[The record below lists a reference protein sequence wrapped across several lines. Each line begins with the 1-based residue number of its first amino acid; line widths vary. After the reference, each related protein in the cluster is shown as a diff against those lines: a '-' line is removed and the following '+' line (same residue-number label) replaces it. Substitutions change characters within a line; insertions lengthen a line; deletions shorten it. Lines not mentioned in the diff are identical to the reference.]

1 MEANT
6 MNPQFNSNFRGQP
19 SDQGMSLIV
28 VLIMLI
34 VIGITAAS
42 SMRSATS
49 EQRATN
55 NLRLESTAQQ
65 YAEAALRYC
74 ETELQRATAARPATL
89 RTNVI
94 PTTTFAVS
102 GWEHTLTWTASNG
115 RASATRTTV
124 PDAQIGNSDT
134 ELPATRPQCVVETQA
149 RPVGTTTFDITVVT
163 ARGFS
168 PDYAADGNGKT
179 IRGSVVWLQS
189 IINGVF

>member
-1 MEANT
+1 MHPQSLP
-6 MNPQFNSNFRGQP
+6 NPAGQQRP
-19 SDQGMSLIV
+19 DQGMSLIV

-42 SMRSATS
+42 AMRSATS
-49 EQRATN
+49 EQRVTN
-55 NLRLESTAQQ
+55 NVRLESTAQQ

-74 ETELQRATAARPATL
+74 ETELQRASAARTATL
-89 RTNVI
+89 RTNVV
-94 PTTTFAVS
+94 PTTTFALS
-102 GWEHTLTWTASNG
+102 GWEHSLTWTANNG

-124 PDAQIGNSDT
+124 PDAQLGNANT
-134 ELPATRPQCVVETQA
+134 ELPPTRPQCVVERQA
-149 RPVGTTTFDITVVT
+149 RPSGTGTYEITVVT

-189 IINGVF
+189 ILNLLP